1 MKVKKMCRCAN
12 KRKKFPQDFHL
23 QPPPETR
30 KTGRCPAFA
39 TMPIIGKWIATS
51 RQVGIRD
58 DEYPSLRAK
67 RSNPCPLGV
76 RLPERIAQNPVCLG
90 FNHQSTP
97 PFSRSTI
104 HQTFVKYELLMR

>member
-1 MKVKKMCRCAN
+1 MKVKKCAVTQTN
-12 KRKKFPQDFHL
+12 EGKFPQDFPFH
-23 QPPPETR
+23 PPPETR
-30 KTGRCPAFA
+30 KTGNIPAFA

-58 DEYPSLRAK
+58 DEYPSSRAK
-67 RSNPCPLGV
+67 RSNPCQFGV
-76 RLPERIAQNPVCLG
+76 RLPERTAQNPVCLG
-90 FNHQSTP
+90 FNHQLTP